1 MHTSGARLAQVAW
14 LMLLASTFS
23 RADDLK
29 TTNLQQDVLELQR
42 LVRQQQQHIEALERQ
57 AGGRPPVSTTAAP
70 GVARTI
76 EVPANWL
83 NESDWER
90 VRPGTSELEVIRILG
105 VPSSLRKSADGAQRV
120 LYYAL
125 EIGTGGF
132 LSGSVTIADHKVVA
146 VEKPTIK

>member
-1 MHTSGARLAQVAW
+1 
-14 LMLLASTFS
+14 MLLTSTFS
-23 RADDLK
+23 RADELK

-57 AGGRPPVSTTAAP
+57 AGSRPPVSTTAAP
-70 GVARTI
+70 GVARTT

-83 NESDWER
+83 NGSDWER

-105 VPSSLRKSADGAQRV
+105 VPSSLRKSADGVQRV

-146 VEKPTIK
+146 MEKPTIK

>member
-1 MHTSGARLAQVAW
+1 MTTRGAQRARVAW
-14 LMLLASTFS
+14 LLLLASGVAAANELQTI
-23 RADDLK
+23 
-29 TTNLQQDVLELQR
+29 NLQQDVLELQR
-42 LVRQQQQHIEALERQ
+42 LVRQQQTRIEALERQ
-57 AGGRPPVSTTAAP
+57 LSNRAPVTSTPAP
-70 GVARTI
+70 GIGRTT

-83 NESDWER
+83 NDSDWAR

-105 VPSSLRKSADGAQRV
+105 VPSSLRRSADGAQRI

-132 LSGSVTIADHKVVA
+132 LSGSVTIADHKVIE

>member
-1 MHTSGARLAQVAW
+1 MSASSARPARVAW
-14 LMLLASTFS
+14 LLLLASAVTF
-23 RADDLK
+23 ADELK

-42 LVRQQQQHIEALERQ
+42 LVRQQQTRIEALERQ
-57 AGGRPPVSTTAAP
+57 LGTRPAITTGAAP
-70 GVARTI
+70 GVARTT

-83 NESDWER
+83 NGGDWDR
-90 VRPGTSELEVIRILG
+90 VRIGTSELEVIRILG
-105 VPSSLRKSADGAQRV
+105 VPNSLRRSADGAQRI

-132 LSGSVTIADHKVVA
+132 LSGSVTIADHKVVE

>member
-1 MHTSGARLAQVAW
+1 MSTSGAHRARVAW
-14 LMLLASTFS
+14 LLLLVSAVTV
-23 RADDLK
+23 ADELK

-42 LVRQQQQHIEALERQ
+42 LVRQQQTRIEALERQ
-57 AGGRPPVSTTAAP
+57 LGSRPPVTTTATP
-70 GVARTI
+70 GVTRTT

-83 NESDWER
+83 NGGDWDR

-105 VPSSLRKSADGAQRV
+105 VPNSLRKSADGGRRI

-132 LSGSVTIADHKVVA
+132 LSGSVTIADHKVVE